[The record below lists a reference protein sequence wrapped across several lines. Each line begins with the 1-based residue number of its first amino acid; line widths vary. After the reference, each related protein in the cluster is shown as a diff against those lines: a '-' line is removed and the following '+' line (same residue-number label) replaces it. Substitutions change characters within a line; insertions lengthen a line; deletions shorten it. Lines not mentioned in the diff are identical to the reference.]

1 MKTFKLLS
9 FLFLIGLIGITSCKD
24 DDDTDP
30 VDPVDPNLFTYEE
43 ATWSEDEF
51 ITQLTVDPNGKT
63 FCFGAGTFIF
73 TNTIPLAD
81 ISGLTLKGAGREAT
95 IFDFSNSTSTSG
107 EGIAAIDSDNLVF
120 CNFTVKNTNGGNGI
134 TARNIK
140 GIRFNEVG
148 VEWPASSE
156 DNGTYG
162 IYPVESDDVIVE
174 NCYAQAAIDAGIYS
188 GQNKRVILRNNRM
201 TLNVFGMEVEN
212 NIDAEV
218 YGNEFF
224 ENTAGL
230 LVYDLAG
237 VERIKS
243 GERTKIYN
251 NTFTNNNQTNFAE
264 LGSTFAA
271 DVPPGIGMLFS
282 ATSYIEI
289 TNNTFVDNESVSLL
303 GVAYFLVDQN
313 YNPLD
318 DLEFTFNNFAVNIHD
333 NTYTK
338 GGGVYNQA
346 GVLDRPA
353 GPLIEIVRNQNGG
366 ESPHIML
373 DDQDYSA
380 AGSPFVAA
388 DPVINEPSNPDF
400 IWANFAEA
408 GSGVV
413 TFTST
418 DENDFNT
425 GDGYVNE
432 GFELVDTPDECN

>member
-1 MKTFKLLS
+1 MKIFKLLS
-9 FLFLIGLIGITSCKD
+9 LLFLVGLVSVTGCKD
-24 DDDTDP
+24 DDDTPP

-43 ATWSEDEF
+43 ATWSEADF

-63 FCFGAGTFIF
+63 FCFGAGTFTF
-73 TNTIPLAD
+73 TNTIPLAEITD
-81 ISGLTLKGAGREAT
+81 MTLKGAGREST

-107 EGIAAIDSDNLVF
+107 EGIAAIDSENLVF
-120 CNFTVKNTNGGNGI
+120 CSFTVKNTNGGNGI

-140 GIRFNEVG
+140 GLRFNEVG
-148 VEWPASSE
+148 VEWPASSQ

-188 GQNKRVILRNNRM
+188 GQNQRVILRNNRM

-218 YGNEFF
+218 YGNEFY

-237 VERIKS
+237 VERIKN
-243 GERTKIYN
+243 GEKCKIYN

-271 DVPPGIGMLFS
+271 DVPPGIGMLFAS
-282 ATSYIEI
+282 TSFLEV
-289 TNNTFVDNESVSLL
+289 TGNTFIDNESVSLL
-303 GVAYFLVDQN
+303 GVAYFLVDNN
-313 YNPLD
+313 YDPLS
-318 DLEFTFNNFAVNIHD
+318 DLGFTFYNFGINIHD
-333 NTYTK
+333 NTYSK

-353 GPLIEIVRNQNGG
+353 GPLIDIVRAQNGG
-366 ESPHIML
+366 ESPHIMI
-373 DDQDYSA
+373 DDQNYSPA
-380 AGSPFVAA
+380 LTAS
-388 DPVINEPSNPDF
+388 DPVVNEPSNPDF

-425 GDGYVNE
+425 GDGYVWE
-432 GFELVDTPDECN
+432 VFDLVDTPDDCN